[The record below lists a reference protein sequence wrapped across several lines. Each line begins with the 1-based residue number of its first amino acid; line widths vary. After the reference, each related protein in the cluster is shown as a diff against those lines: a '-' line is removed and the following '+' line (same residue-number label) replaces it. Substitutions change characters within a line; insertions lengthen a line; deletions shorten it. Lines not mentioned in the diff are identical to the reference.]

1 MSTAVA
7 QMKQY
12 FETVT
17 DGVESDAKN
26 DAKNDGVYKLLSLDE
41 ITEIAKRVLNGDSD
55 RIEYVI
61 QPYTKTKLGYLGS
74 HYRVNVTATRKK
86 GTRELSFFLKTV
98 PYEVPDQADYVI
110 QKGIFEKEA
119 MFYNVITPLLLEGYS
134 GELWAPVCYKATNNL
149 MVFEE
154 LRGKGYSTRDK
165 LFDKTLV
172 RAGLSA
178 IARLHAASLM
188 AETRLGMPLNRLY
201 PDAFVERAFQH
212 DGMTRV
218 WMQAGVD
225 VAAAI
230 AEHLG
235 LDSDLVRSTCE
246 LVYHATTPS
255 RTKANVVSHGD
266 LWGNNLMFNKDVSP
280 KCLMVDYQLLRYSP
294 LAHDVAQFLYLCTD
308 RSFRETWESAMLQ
321 HYYKTLRET
330 LNAHEICVR
339 TPPWS
344 EIVLGMEEQRLG
356 ALITAIIYF
365 PTVLM
370 DENLSATVINDPASY
385 ADYYFRDRREFV
397 MTNMKK
403 DPVYGRRLS
412 EAVIELVELASRLDQ
427 LPTPS

>member
-7 QMKQY
+7 QMKQQH

-17 DGVESDAKN
+17 DDVKNNGVC
-26 DAKNDGVYKLLSLDE
+26 KLLSLDD
-41 ITEIAKRVLNGDSD
+41 ITEIAKRALNSD
-55 RIEYVI
+55 LDQIEYAI
-61 QPYTKTKLGYLGS
+61 QPYAKLGYLGS
-74 HYRVNVTATRKK
+74 YYRVNVTVTKK
-86 GTRELSFFLKTV
+86 KEIHDLSFFLKTV

-110 QKGIFEKEA
+110 QKGVFEKEA
-119 MFYNVITPLLLEGYS
+119 MFYNVITPLLLEGYR

-154 LRGKGYSTRDK
+154 LRDKGYSTRDK

-188 AETRLGMPLNRLY
+188 AETRLGVPLNRLY
-201 PDAFVERAFQH
+201 PNAFVERAFQH
-212 DGMTRV
+212 EGKSRV
-218 WMQAGVD
+218 WFQAGID

-235 LDSDLVRSTCE
+235 LDSDLARSSCE
-246 LVYHATTPS
+246 LVYHAMTSS
-255 RTKANVVSHGD
+255 RTKTNVVSHGD

-280 KCLMVDYQLLRYSP
+280 KCLLVDYQLLRYSP

-330 LNAHEICVR
+330 LNAHEVSVQ

-356 ALITAIIYF
+356 ALVTAIIYF

-370 DENLSATVINDPASY
+370 DENLGTTVVNDPSY
-385 ADYYFRDRREFV
+385 ADYFFRDRREFV
-397 MTNMKK
+397 ITNMKK
-403 DPVYGRRLS
+403 DPVYGRRIS

-427 LPTPS
+427 LPMPS